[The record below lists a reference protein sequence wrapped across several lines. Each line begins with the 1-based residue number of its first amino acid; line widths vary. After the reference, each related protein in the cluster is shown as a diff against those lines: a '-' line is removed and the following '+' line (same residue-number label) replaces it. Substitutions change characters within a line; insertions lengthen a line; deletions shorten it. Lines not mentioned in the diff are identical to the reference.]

1 MKVGPDSGPYTSNT
15 MHLIKV
21 AAAILNQTP
30 MDWDGNANRI
40 REAIKQARE
49 QKVGLLCLPELC
61 ITGYGCEDMFLAPGV
76 WERSWEMLVELASE
90 TEDMVVAFGLPIYYG
105 NGLYNTACVVSDTR
119 ILGFAAKQHLA
130 GDGLHY
136 EPRWFREWPAGTT
149 GEFIRDGET
158 YYIGDWTF
166 DLEGVR
172 IGFEICEDAW
182 AASRPGRSMAARGV
196 DIIMNPSAS
205 HFAFGKHSV
214 RKRFVLEGS
223 RAFGVAYVYSNL
235 LGNESGRVVFDGG
248 ALVAS
253 GGSLLASGPR
263 FSYSDVEVTSA
274 VIDIDLNRSNQAK
287 TYAMRAEIPKDTQTT
302 LSYHYG
308 GVPQCEGCPAET
320 HFAPDVTSQEEE
332 FTRAISLGLFDYLR
346 KSRSG
351 GFVVSMS
358 GGADSSAVGCLVR
371 TMADLATDEIGLES
385 VRDRLSHIAAI
396 KDSKTVDDLVNAL
409 FLGVYQATVNSSE
422 TTRQAAEKVTTG
434 VGGQF
439 LELDVDP
446 LVNGYVKMIEGAIAR
461 DLTWKTDDIALQNI
475 QARTRGPGAW
485 MLANLRNALLLA
497 TSNRSEAA
505 VGYATMDGDTCGG
518 LSPIGGIDKAFLRQW
533 LRWMETEGPTGGKPI
548 PELSYVNSQ
557 QPTAELRPNN
567 ENQTDEGDLMPYPL
581 LDAIEGAAI
590 RDKMMPSEVLAQML
604 HHFGEQHSEEQLK
617 AWVDK
622 FFRLWCRN
630 QWKRERY
637 APAFHVDDK
646 NLDPKTWCRFPI
658 LSSGYAKELGEL

>member
-1 MKVGPDSGPYTSNT
+1 

-21 AAAILNQTP
+21 AAAIINQTP

-40 REAIKQARE
+40 RQAINQARE
-49 QKVGLLCLPELC
+49 DGVGLLCLPELC
-61 ITGYGCEDMFLAPGV
+61 ITGYGCEDMFLSPGV
-76 WERSWEMLVELASE
+76 WERSWDMLVELAPE
-90 TEDMVVAFGLPIYYG
+90 TKGMVVAFGLPIYYG
-105 NGLYNTACVVSDTR
+105 NGIYNTACVVSDGR

-136 EPRWFREWPAGTT
+136 EPRWFREWPSGTT

-205 HFAFGKHSV
+205 HFAFGKHAV

-235 LGNESGRVVFDGG
+235 LGNESGRVIFDGG
-248 ALVAS
+248 ALIAS

-263 FSYSDVEVTSA
+263 FSYSDVVVTSA

-287 TYAMRAEIPKDTQTT
+287 TYAMRAEIPDHDNQTS

-308 GVPQCEGCPAET
+308 GIPKCEEGCPSET
-320 HFAPDVTSQEEE
+320 RFEPDVTSQEDE
-332 FTRAISLGLFDYLR
+332 FTRAVSLGLFDYLR

-358 GGADSSAVGCLVR
+358 GGADSSAVACLIR
-371 TMADLATDEIGLES
+371 TMADLATSQIGIHG
-385 VRDRLSHIAAI
+385 VQDRLSHIGAT
-396 KDSKTVDDLVNAL
+396 KDCKTPDELMHEL
-409 FLGVYQATVNSSE
+409 FLGVYQATVNSSD
-422 TTRQAAEKVTTG
+422 TTREAAEKVTTG

-439 LELDVDP
+439 VELDVDP
-446 LVNGYVKMIEGAIAR
+446 LVNGYVKMIEGAVDR
-461 DLTWKTDDIALQNI
+461 DLTWKDDDITLQNI
-475 QARTRGPGAW
+475 QARTRGPGIW

-533 LRWMETEGPTGGKPI
+533 LKWMETTGPTDGTSI
-548 PELSYVNSQ
+548 PALSYVNSQ
-557 QPTAELRPNN
+557 QPTAELRPNG
-567 ENQTDEGDLMPYPL
+567 ENQTDEGDLMPYPI
-581 LDAIEGAAI
+581 LDAIERAAI
-590 RDKMMPSEVLAQML
+590 RDKMMPSDVLVQMS
-604 HHFGEQHSEEQLK
+604 HRFSEHSGDQLK
-617 AWVDK
+617 AWIAK

-637 APAFHVDDK
+637 APAFHVDDE